1 MEYGESVGPGTS
13 IHPVLRISEESQGC
27 WSHMIVLNS
36 QLHVTV
42 FSCLM
47 QRRVDMILFFR
58 HSLVLKFTL
67 VTVEEASCFDF

>member
-1 MEYGESVGPGTS
+1 
-13 IHPVLRISEESQGC
+13 
-27 WSHMIVLNS
+27 MIVLNS